1 MKKQKE
7 AVILPKKEDIL
18 KEAEQQIY
26 DWCSKSTESEK
37 EHYRVAFRRCYEYI
51 VRVTKKYP

>member
-7 AVILPKKEDIL
+7 SVILPKKEYIL

-26 DWCSKSTESEK
+26 DWCSKSTENEK

-51 VRVTKKYP
+51 N